1 MPLKGLKEKLNYI
14 TCSILLIQPSQ
25 RILQIWWKYS
35 QLSNFVR
42 CCNRQIFNV
51 INTAKSILYLHYHLG
66 QFGASYFQMPIHFF
80 LAFLFICSV
89 TSNLIFEFSSILSI
103 ATVISLLL
111 LWFFYLFV
119 FVPRPPSPHVDYV
132 SHPLPVTFLTG
143 QRGKVRRIS
152 CHSESKPQVT
162 SDGHLTCSFNLLRF
176 TEKIAHTGHSNCVYV
191 HKMSFYTPCY
201 RNLKS
206 WPVILWFLTYLV
218 WIPSKWT
225 TEGFF

>member
-111 LWFFYLFV
+111 LWFKYLLLSLFLGILFMYLFTC
-119 FVPRPPSPHVDYV
+119 
-132 SHPLPVTFLTG
+132 LLTFLH
-143 QRGKVRRIS
+143 I
-152 CHSESKPQVT
+152 
-162 SDGHLTCSFNLLRF
+162 
-176 TEKIAHTGHSNCVYV
+176 
-191 HKMSFYTPCY
+191 FYPKQSSLPY
-201 RNLKS
+201 
-206 WPVILWFLTYLV
+206 IF
-218 WIPSKWT
+218 
-225 TEGFF
+225 

>member
-89 TSNLIFEFSSILSI
+89 TSNLIFELSSILSI

-119 FVPRPPSPHVDYV
+119 FVPPPPRW
-132 SHPLPVTFLTG
+132 L
-143 QRGKVRRIS
+143 
-152 CHSESKPQVT
+152 
-162 SDGHLTCSFNLLRF
+162 
-176 TEKIAHTGHSNCVYV
+176 CVP
-191 HKMSFYTPCY
+191 STPCDFPDWSK
-201 RNLKS
+201 RESEKNKLSLRKQTS
-206 WPVILWFLTYLV
+206 SDLRWP
-218 WIPSKWT
+218 SNM
-225 TEGFF
+225 FF